1 MARISRAQLEKDL
14 QDYKDSLEASKGLP
28 NSVIENNIK
37 YNPSTGR
44 LEYSMPDDLNE
55 NQFNEN
61 LPTDAANA
69 RVFLTYEI
77 SKIDTGRY
85 AAGVITGGDSVKGF
99 TVSSDDLAGKS
110 TSTSTVS
117 GKWTKQQRKRNQ
129 ESDAT
134 KTTYKF
140 VVDVT
145 DIIEPEGGPGF
156 KDWAKDPRKM
166 SSHDQ
171 KRRAKDLIRRVEG
184 IIDGDDDF
192 NEMTG

>member
-1 MARISRAQLEKDL
+1 MVSRIDRASLEKSL
-14 QDYKDSLEASKGLP
+14 QDYKDALEASKDKG
-28 NSVIENNIK
+28 SDTVTENTLK

-61 LPTDAANA
+61 APTDAANA

-110 TSTSTVS
+110 TRTSTVS
-117 GKWTKQQRKRNQ
+117 GKWTKQQRKRNK

-134 KTTYKF
+134 KTTY
-140 VVDVT
+140 
-145 DIIEPEGGPGF
+145 
-156 KDWAKDPRKM
+156 
-166 SSHDQ
+166 
-171 KRRAKDLIRRVEG
+171 
-184 IIDGDDDF
+184 
-192 NEMTG
+192 

>member
-1 MARISRAQLEKDL
+1 
-14 QDYKDSLEASKGLP
+14 
-28 NSVIENNIK
+28 
-37 YNPSTGR
+37 
-44 LEYSMPDDLNE
+44 MPDDLYE
-55 NQFNEN
+55 ISFNEN
-61 LPTDAANA
+61 LPVNQAKK
-69 RVFLTYEI
+69 RVFMTYEI

-145 DIIEPEGGPGF
+145 DIIQPEGG
-156 KDWAKDPRKM
+156 
-166 SSHDQ
+166 S
-171 KRRAKDLIRRVEG
+171 
-184 IIDGDDDF
+184 
-192 NEMTG
+192 